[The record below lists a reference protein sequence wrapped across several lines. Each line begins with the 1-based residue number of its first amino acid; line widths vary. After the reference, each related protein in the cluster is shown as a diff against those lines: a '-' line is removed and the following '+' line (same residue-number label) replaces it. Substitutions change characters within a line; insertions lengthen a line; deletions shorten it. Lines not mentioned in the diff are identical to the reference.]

1 MRSRS
6 ARVTDVS
13 ETLQPFAVEEDGLV
27 NWLPYAEMT
36 RLDAHR
42 DGQIRTQWC
51 HGAPGIVA
59 TLGDM
64 LDEELAVAGGEL
76 TWRAGPLRKGAS
88 LCHGTAGNG
97 YAFLALLERTGD
109 ERWLA
114 RARAFAM
121 HAAAQMEHSRS
132 QDGRGRYSLWTGDL
146 GTALYLADCI
156 DGRGDAT
163 SPLARAKFGIAR
175 MGDALYPEMRKS
187 LFGGE
192 SLSGTLRKGLRQMDT
207 LRVLVADDHRLMLAA
222 VRRALAE
229 AEDFEIVG
237 EVSVGSHVVPAV
249 RETKPNVVLLDMR
262 MPELDGLALPGAA
275 PQARSHD
282 RSRDPLQL
290 QRRGADRGRAEGGC
304 ARVRRQDGRAGRSR
318 RGPPERG
325 LGQVVRGLGRRRSRR
340 APLRPEQ
347 PALSE
352 REGVVLEAVARGLS
366 NREIG
371 RQLWISEQTVKFHL
385 RNIYRKLGI
394 SSRTEAAR
402 YAYRTGVV
410 GALTVE
416 SA

>member
-1 MRSRS
+1 
-6 ARVTDVS
+6 
-13 ETLQPFAVEEDGLV
+13 
-27 NWLPYAEMT
+27 
-36 RLDAHR
+36 
-42 DGQIRTQWC
+42 
-51 HGAPGIVA
+51 
-59 TLGDM
+59 
-64 LDEELAVAGGEL
+64 
-76 TWRAGPLRKGAS
+76 
-88 LCHGTAGNG
+88 
-97 YAFLALLERTGD
+97 
-109 ERWLA
+109 
-114 RARAFAM
+114 
-121 HAAAQMEHSRS
+121 
-132 QDGRGRYSLWTGDL
+132 
-146 GTALYLADCI
+146 
-156 DGRGDAT
+156 
-163 SPLARAKFGIAR
+163 
-175 MGDALYPEMRKS
+175 
-187 LFGGE
+187 
-192 SLSGTLRKGLRQMDT
+192 MDT

-262 MPELDGLALPGAA
+262 MPELDGLACLERLRKHDPTIAVVILSSYSDEAQIEAARKAGALGYVVKTVEPVDLPAVLRSALSGKAFAVWGAEEPQGAA
-275 PQARSHD
+275 QT
-282 RSRDPLQL
+282 
-290 QRRGADRGRAEGGC
+290 GA
-304 ARVRRQDGRAGRSR
+304 
-318 RGPPERG
+318 
-325 LGQVVRGLGRRRSRR
+325 
-340 APLRPEQ
+340 